1 MIFLISI
8 IFLMVSPEMLTLSV
22 SELYKMVPNLSI
34 DGYFNKE
41 NLIIALN
48 IFNKWSIF
56 RSILHGVFAN
66 VFVSGRI

>member
-8 IFLMVSPEMLTLSV
+8 VFLMVSPEMLTLSV

-56 RSILHGVFAN
+56 RSKKTNIFQNILAK
-66 VFVSGRI
+66 